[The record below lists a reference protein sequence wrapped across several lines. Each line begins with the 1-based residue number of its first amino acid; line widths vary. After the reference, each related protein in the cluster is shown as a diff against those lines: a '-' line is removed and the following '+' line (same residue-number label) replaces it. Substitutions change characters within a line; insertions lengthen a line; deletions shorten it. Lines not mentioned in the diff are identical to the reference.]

1 MELEKLALAGS
12 AISLAI
18 GGYMLYGVVPLFL
31 TVGTALEVA
40 LLLLSLALFDRKPF
54 RYLALVLNF
63 LLLATLF
70 DPAHVSAYERFGT
83 DAWITA
89 LDVLSFLAFG
99 VFPLMF
105 LIVYFSKRK
114 SNQRTL

>member
-1 MELEKLALAGS
+1 MELERLALAGS

-18 GGYMLYGVVPLFL
+18 GGYMLYGVVPLYL

-54 RYLALVLNF
+54 RYLALVLN
-63 LLLATLF
+63 LLLIDTLF
-70 DPAHVSAYERFGT
+70 DPAHVSAYERFGS

-99 VFPLMF
+99 VFPLTF